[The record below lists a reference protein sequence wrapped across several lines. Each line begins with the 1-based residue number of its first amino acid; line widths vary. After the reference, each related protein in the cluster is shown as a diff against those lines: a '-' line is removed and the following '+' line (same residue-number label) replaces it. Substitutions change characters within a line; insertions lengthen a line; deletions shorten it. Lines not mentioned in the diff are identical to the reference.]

1 MISTIAS
8 QQRLFRMVYIL
19 VLLVAFIGIYSAIF
33 DKKVSLGGDNANY
46 YILGTA
52 IANGEGYVNIH
63 HADKEAHYHYP
74 PGYPVI
80 IASVIKLFSN
90 DVSSIKIANGIF
102 LLGAILVL
110 FFIVKKLSQNDHIA
124 FAVSVITLLNYHI
137 LSYSTIMMSE
147 IPFLFFS
154 LLCIWLFI
162 RIDFSKKLF
171 KNPLIFLLIVLLSFS
186 FYIRSIAIA
195 LAGSMMVFL
204 LLKKQWKYLVCL
216 FGGFVV
222 FYLPWFFR
230 GMSAKGNTYISQ
242 LSLKN
247 PYQPE
252 LGKIGFTDIFE
263 RIFINAERYITKEL
277 PSGMVSSA
285 EVTYTDAT
293 APISEWVLGFL
304 LVILIVFG
312 IYKLAKSRVFIALY
326 ILAFF
331 AILLMW
337 PSVWYGTRFVLPLL
351 PLLLFLAI
359 FGMIEIVKW
368 ICVKISFKHSKIT
381 VPIVVILGL
390 SVWSFFYGSA
400 AISKLQESA
409 TFVYSDN
416 YKNYFALADWV
427 KENASDSS
435 ITAVRKEGLFY
446 LFSKK
451 YVTNFQRTPDR
462 EAQIEYLKE
471 KKVNYVVVDQLGY
484 SSTSNYLVPAID
496 RYPNKFKTVKFLSNP
511 NTYLMKFTP
520 ELGYWG
526 DWENEQRNGFGTY
539 LWEDGQKYEGNWQD
553 NVRHGMGKLYFSNG
567 EVLEGTWKQ
576 GKLDGEVVKKDK
588 NGKIIERSTYKN
600 NEKVAV
606 LYEAN

>member
-1 MISTIAS
+1 
-8 QQRLFRMVYIL
+8 
-19 VLLVAFIGIYSAIF
+19 
-33 DKKVSLGGDNANY
+33 
-46 YILGTA
+46 
-52 IANGEGYVNIH
+52 
-63 HADKEAHYHYP
+63 
-74 PGYPVI
+74 
-80 IASVIKLFSN
+80 
-90 DVSSIKIANGIF
+90 
-102 LLGAILVL
+102 
-110 FFIVKKLSQNDHIA
+110 
-124 FAVSVITLLNYHI
+124 
-137 LSYSTIMMSE
+137 
-147 IPFLFFS
+147 
-154 LLCIWLFI
+154 
-162 RIDFSKKLF
+162 
-171 KNPLIFLLIVLLSFS
+171 
-186 FYIRSIAIA
+186 
-195 LAGSMMVFL
+195 
-204 LLKKQWKYLVCL
+204 
-216 FGGFVV
+216 
-222 FYLPWFFR
+222 
-230 GMSAKGNTYISQ
+230 
-242 LSLKN
+242 
-247 PYQPE
+247 
-252 LGKIGFTDIFE
+252 
-263 RIFINAERYITKEL
+263 
-277 PSGMVSSA
+277 MVSSA

-293 APISEWVLGFL
+293 APISEWILGFL

-312 IYKLAKSRVFIALY
+312 IYKLTKFRVFIALY

-359 FGMIEIVKW
+359 FGLIEIVKW

-381 VPIVVILGL
+381 VPIVVILSL
-390 SVWSFFYGSA
+390 FVWSFFYGSA

-409 TFVYSDN
+409 TYVYSDN

-496 RYPNKFKTVKFLSNP
+496 RYPNKFKTVKFLPNP

-526 DWENEQRNGFGTY
+526 DWKDEKRNGFGTY

-553 NVRHGMGKLYFSNG
+553 NVRHGTGKLYFSNG

-576 GKLDGEVVKKDK
+576 GKLDGEVIKKDK
-588 NGKIIERSTYKN
+588 KGKIIERSTYKN